1 MKVRVIGIDPGS
13 RKTGWGVVDVDGS
26 RVTHVDN
33 GVLMLDDDRD
43 LTIRLTDLA
52 HRLNDIITTYRPER
66 AAVEDVFVQKGA
78 RSALILGQAR
88 GCALT
93 TLGLRG
99 LPVTSYTTS
108 MVKQRVTGGGRAGK
122 EQVAAMVT
130 ALLGL
135 PEHPFEDAAD
145 ALAVAL
151 CAAFDGPLPLL
162 RGSMPLPTVRPK
174 ARGRDALRD
183 LAVAQG
189 KAL

>member
-1 MKVRVIGIDPGS
+1 M
-13 RKTGWGVVDVDGS
+13 
-26 RVTHVDN
+26 
-33 GVLMLDDDRD
+33 
-43 LTIRLTDLA
+43 
-52 HRLNDIITTYRPER
+52 
-66 AAVEDVFVQKGA
+66 
-78 RSALILGQAR
+78 
-88 GCALT
+88 T

-162 RGSMPLPTVRPK
+162 RGSLPLPTVRPK